1 MNIWVFL
8 YRFAWSVLAAVILA
22 GLVAAF
28 YPKVRQFHE
37 LQDRHSEMEEEVR
50 LKEELVKHLRD
61 KQERLLNDPR
71 FVEKIARE
79 ELGLARPGETVFKFS
94 DDPSTN
100 PAPGGRP

>member
-8 YRFAWSVLAAVILA
+8 YRFAWSVLAVVVFAA
-22 GLVAAF
+22 LVAAF
-28 YPKVRQFHE
+28 YPKIRHFNE
-37 LQDRHSEMEEEVR
+37 LQDRHGEMEEEVR
-50 LKEELVKHLRD
+50 LKEELIKHLRD

-100 PAPGGRP
+100 PTPGGRR